1 MNRILKS
8 PATRALAL
16 VLAMLLLGGLLP
28 FFARGTSSP
37 ISSAVGLITSP
48 LQTAATWLASTAR
61 DMSAPFASASY
72 LQDLVAQHEEE
83 IDALR
88 EQLVNYHEALA
99 RAARYAEL
107 LEIKAEHTDWQFQP
121 ASVIGVEHS
130 AGAVVA
136 FTLNRGSLSG
146 IRAGMPVIRG
156 RNLVG
161 VVAEV
166 GITTATVHT
175 VLNSHVNI
183 AVYETLTNE
192 IGVASATPE
201 LAMQGYIAIAQ
212 LDLTTAIAA
221 GRLIA
226 TSGLGGIFPRN
237 LIVGTVA
244 RMQPGDQHLHLTAII
259 EPALDFTTLRD
270 VFVLTEQ

>member
-28 FFARGTSSP
+28 FFARGTASPVSSV
-37 ISSAVGLITSP
+37 VGIATAP
-48 LQTAATWLASTAR
+48 LQTASAWLANTVR
-61 DMSAPFASASY
+61 DMASPFTSASY
-72 LQDLVAQHEEE
+72 LQTIVDAQEQE
-83 IDALR
+83 IEALR
-88 EQLVNYHEALA
+88 VQLIDYHEAIQ

-107 LEIKAEHTDWQFQP
+107 LELKAEHTQWQFAP
-121 ASVIGVEHS
+121 ASVIGVEHA

-156 RNLVG
+156 KNLVG
-161 VVAEV
+161 VVAEA
-166 GITTATVHT
+166 GLTTSTVHT
-175 VLNSHVNI
+175 VLNPHVNI
-183 AVYETLTNE
+183 GVYETLTNE
-192 IGVASATPE
+192 IGVANAPLE
-201 LAMQGYIAIAQ
+201 LAMQGYTAITH

-221 GRLIA
+221 GRLIV

-244 RMQPGDQHLHLTAII
+244 RMQPGAQYLHLTAVI

>member
-28 FFARGTSSP
+28 FFARGTASP
-37 ISSAVGLITSP
+37 ISSAVGVVTSP
-48 LQTAATWLASTAR
+48 LQTAAAWVANVAR
-61 DMSAPFASASY
+61 DIAAPFSSAAY
-72 LQDLVAQHEEE
+72 LQNLVDQHEAE
-83 IDALR
+83 IEALR
-88 EQLVNYHEALA
+88 VQLINYHDAIQ

-107 LEIKAEHTDWQFQP
+107 LELKAEHTHWQFQP
-121 ASVIGVEHS
+121 AAVIGTEHA
-130 AGAVVA
+130 AGAVIA

-156 RNLVG
+156 SNLVG
-161 VVAEV
+161 VIAEA
-166 GITTATVHT
+166 GLTTATVHT
-175 VLNSHVNI
+175 VFNPHVNI
-183 AVYETLTNE
+183 AVYETLSNE
-192 IGVASATPE
+192 IGVANATPE
-201 LAMQGYIAIAQ
+201 LAMQGYTAITQ
-212 LDLTTAIAA
+212 LDLTTPIAA

-237 LIVGTVA
+237 LIVGTVT
-244 RMQPGDQHLHLTAII
+244 RMEPGAQYLHLTAVIA
-259 EPALDFTTLRD
+259 PALDFTTLRD

>member
-1 MNRILKS
+1 MSRILKS
-8 PATRALAL
+8 PATRVLAL

-28 FFARGTSSP
+28 FFARGTASP
-37 ISSAVGLITSP
+37 ISSAVGIITTP
-48 LQTAATWLASTAR
+48 LQTVAAWVANVTR
-61 DMSAPFASASY
+61 DISSPFTSAAY
-72 LQDLVAQHEEE
+72 LQDIVEQQEEE
-83 IDALR
+83 IEALR
-88 EQLVNYHEALA
+88 EQLINYHEAIQ

-107 LEIKAEHTDWQFQP
+107 LELKAEHTHWQFQP

-130 AGAVVA
+130 AGAVIA

-156 RNLVG
+156 QNLVG

-166 GITTATVHT
+166 GLTSSTIHT
-175 VLNSHVNI
+175 ILNPHVNV
-183 AVYETLTNE
+183 AVYETLSSE
-192 IGVASATPE
+192 IGVATAPPE
-201 LAMQGYIAIAQ
+201 LAMQGYTAITQ
-212 LDLTTAIAA
+212 LDLATPIAA

-244 RMQPGDQHLHLTAII
+244 RMQPGQQYLHLTAVI
-259 EPALDFTTLRD
+259 EPALDFATLRD
-270 VFVLTEQ
+270 VFVLTAQ